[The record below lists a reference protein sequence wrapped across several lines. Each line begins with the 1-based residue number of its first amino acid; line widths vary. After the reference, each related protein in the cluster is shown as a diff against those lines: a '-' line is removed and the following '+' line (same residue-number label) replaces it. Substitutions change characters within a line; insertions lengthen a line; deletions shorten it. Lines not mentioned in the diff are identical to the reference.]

1 MTRSRSSWTAATDAD
16 QAEEMLGSAVAVI
29 LDGGPTPGALPST
42 IVDVTGERPRVLR
55 LGALSVESL
64 DEALAESGV
73 RIDEDGD

>member
-1 MTRSRSSWTAATDAD
+1 
-16 QAEEMLGSAVAVI
+16 MLGEDVEII
-29 LDGGPTPGALPST
+29 LDGGPVTGGLAST

-55 LGALSVESL
+55 LGALSIESL